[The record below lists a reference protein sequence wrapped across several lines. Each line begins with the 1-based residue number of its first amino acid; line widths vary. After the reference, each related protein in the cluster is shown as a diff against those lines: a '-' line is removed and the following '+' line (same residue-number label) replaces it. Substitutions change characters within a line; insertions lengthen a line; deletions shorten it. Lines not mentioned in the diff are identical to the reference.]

1 MTPLRVLAAL
11 DLGAGRTGHRV
22 RRWTALAILAVG
34 VLVGVPAVAQE
45 PVVLTG
51 TWIGTWWIGKYE
63 EPVELY
69 LTQTRQ
75 DLAGQV
81 VLWGY
86 PRAGASP
93 APAAVRAPIT
103 GTVDGPRARF
113 TWTTPEH
120 GQFWVEL
127 TILSQDRLFGLGG
140 VGATTAGFGLH
151 RSP

>member
-22 RRWTALAILAVG
+22 RRRTALAILAVG

-69 LTQTRQ
+69 LTQTRR
-75 DLAGQV
+75 DLAGQI

-93 APAAVRAPIT
+93 VTAAVRAPIT
-103 GTVDGPRARF
+103 GTVEGPRARF
-113 TWTTPEH
+113 TWTMPEH

-140 VGATTAGFGLH
+140 VGSTTAGFGLH